1 MSSCW
6 GLVFKVVGLVRALSQ
21 DWGWGGGWGSCG
33 GLVFGVGGWVGA
45 GGQEGGGGG
54 GGVLVLGLRCV
65 IRVIVSESWVQAQ
78 G

>member
-21 DWGWGGGWGSCG
+21 DWGWGG
-33 GLVFGVGGWVGA
+33 V
-45 GGQEGGGGG
+45 
-54 GGVLVLGLRCV
+54 GVLVLGLRCV